1 MNANHLCVALYERAL
16 GTTPERPVFHRLLS
30 DPAVL
35 TLLKNACA
43 AAGYAL
49 V

>member
-1 MNANHLCVALYERAL
+1 MSSDAPGKHTL
-16 GTTPERPVFHRLLS
+16 TLLS

-43 AAGYAL
+43 AVGYAL